1 MSTIKFRPHSGEV
14 LNLGCSWFF
23 YLSRISKNFWKQSK
37 ILLKC
42 LSQKVVSCTGFVWN
56 DSHFNLMFIISLYP
70 FASFKHGVTLCYHCC
85 ETNFTHGTWLS
96 FSLVVKHPYP
106 IWTGSFRS
114 SLNPANIAERY
125 TTRCLMLFERA
136 LWISSPDIGV
146 ERVTW
151 KRKES
156 KVSVKCCKLS
166 RAKIKT
172 THVSHGYIIFWHI
185 LLLFYECW
193 EGRGSG
199 PSCSNIFVGSQH
211 STWQQ
216 SSQVYWT
223 SVPLLPGTGLP
234 IITKV
239 W

>member
-23 YLSRISKNFWKQSK
+23 YFSRISNNFWKQSK

-70 FASFKHGVTLCYHCC
+70 FTSFKHG
-85 ETNFTHGTWLS
+85 
-96 FSLVVKHPYP
+96 VKHPYP

-114 SLNPANIAERY
+114 SLNPANVAERY

-136 LWISSPDIGV
+136 FWISSPDIGV

-166 RAKIKT
+166 GAKIKT

-199 PSCSNIFVGSQH
+199 PSCSDIFVGSQH

-234 IITKV
+234 VITKV